1 MSARVV
7 CFFSG
12 LPPVHQLICIMSTA
26 TPNNLVCRSE
36 EIVAYLDGELERETS
51 VLLEEHLA
59 LCKPC
64 ATELDLQR
72 RLQRELDVVLSED
85 ASLEMPG
92 NFAQIVAARAQA
104 DLSGMRERRERRR
117 ALRLCFLLA
126 GLSVALTGGAALGES
141 VFAPLRAFWKGG
153 AALFNFL
160 GHALYDTGAGFAVIS
175 RGVGGHLLFDS
186 RPVGF
191 FVLLLF
197 GTALFTLRR
206 LIIGYHRTRS
216 IE

>member
-1 MSARVV
+1 
-7 CFFSG
+7 
-12 LPPVHQLICIMSTA
+12 MSTT
-26 TPNNLVCRSE
+26 TPNNPVCSSE
-36 EIVAYLDGELERETS
+36 ELVAYLDCELEPEAR

-59 LCKPC
+59 ECRSC
-64 ATELDLQR
+64 ASELDMQR
-72 RLQRELDVVLSED
+72 RIQRELDVALSED

-92 NFAQIVAARAQA
+92 NFARIVAARAQA

-117 ALRLCFLLA
+117 ALRLCIVLV
-126 GLSVALTGGAALGES
+126 GLSIALTGGAALGES
-141 VFAPLRAFWKGG
+141 VFAPLRALWKGG

-160 GHALYDTGAGFAVIS
+160 GRALYDTGAGFAVIS

-191 FVLLLF
+191 FLLLLF
-197 GTALFTLRR
+197 VSALFMLRR